1 MLKQHRAPRE
11 PQSKYTIGVPTVRG
25 LLLTGCILARSP
37 PQSLASFDHSE
48 LATTTNGKHP
58 HKTRKHT
65 QHGTNHE
72 PDHRT
77 HKQNTNTTKQTTPTK
92 PNPTPP
98 HPTHNTHT
106 TQPNPHHKHH
116 QTNHTKQTN
125 KNGDKGERGKEE
137 GGKERKRREE
147 RGERRRR
154 RRRQETKTGTRGNR
168 TRDLLHQRHS
178 KTRASAR
185 GPLLPLEVAGT
196 ARSGSARRQPGA
208 ASCRPATTSI
218 QSNNRRN
225 AQRRKLV
232 HRLGLPL
239 SL

>member
-25 LLLTGCILARSP
+25 LILTGCILARSP

-65 QHGTNHE
+65 QHGTNQ